1 MKKSKKEPI
10 PELYQ
15 NRNVLRFE
23 QRYSKRIATQLKIGE
38 VTGASL
44 YDEKFYI
51 NVLDRWRCSYMAIQK
66 INDIQLDFQKMRTKK
81 DLSLMGIL

>member
-1 MKKSKKEPI
+1 M
-10 PELYQ
+10 
-15 NRNVLRFE
+15 LRFE

-44 YDEKFYI
+44 YDEEFYI

-66 INDIQLDFQKMRTKK
+66 INDIQLDFSKDEDKERFEFDGNTSLKRESTSTK
-81 DLSLMGIL
+81 